1 MEELVISKTDR
12 KETGDGDDVVKE
24 AIVDVVMMDT
34 FDRDTCYSYMKHLAW
49 LCESAKVISSYS
61 RRIQHVPS
69 GCKPPHPL
77 CLLSRTAPNLQIRN

>member
-1 MEELVISKTDR
+1 MDISKTDR

-34 FDRDTCYSYMKHLAW
+34 FDRHTYQSYMKHLAW
-49 LCESAKVISSYS
+49 LCESAKVILSYN
-61 RRIQHVPS
+61 RRIQHVPC

-77 CLLSRTAPNLQIRN
+77 CLLSRTAPDFQKLN